1 MIYLAL
7 RKSPRMAPLQKAP
20 FILRFFLT
28 SAAILVMFSVMIAVQ
43 AESQIVDE
51 SCAPDVGWDL
61 TTMWH

>member
-1 MIYLAL
+1 
-7 RKSPRMAPLQKAP
+7 MAPLQKAP